1 MVGSTRLDIKG
12 VNVDFIGSYKYP
24 LLLRKYRGY
33 VIKEVSSISKDEI
46 FESIVIGKE
55 RYLPIYVMKC
65 SSGIYTK
72 KKIENEKSQ
81 FNLSTVIVEIE
92 KSVLDIENFK
102 GVVLLDTS
110 DSNLVCCYEFK
121 VSGDKVI
128 ISGFEGNLQE
138 CVRNSLIFYN
148 RRLVDL
154 W

>member
-1 MVGSTRLDIKG
+1 MVFTLKR
-12 VNVDFIGSYKYP
+12 
-24 LLLRKYRGY
+24 
-33 VIKEVSSISKDEI
+33 
-46 FESIVIGKE
+46 
-55 RYLPIYVMKC
+55 
-65 SSGIYTK
+65 
-72 KKIENEKSQ
+72 
-81 FNLSTVIVEIE
+81 TVIVEIE